1 MLEQEHELFE
11 LPVKNGGLAFG
22 DPVKADGNAFSLS
35 KKATELRQKTARTGE
50 DADVAA
56 HHTHC
61 VSILST
67 SAARRKADQA
77 SSSERLRANLPAPQ
91 QRTLKRS

>member
-1 MLEQEHELFE
+1 M
-11 LPVKNGGLAFG
+11 KNGRLAFS
-22 DPVKADGNAFSLS
+22 DPVKAAGPRFSLS
-35 KKATELRQKTARTGE
+35 KKATELLQEAVRTGV

-67 SAARRKADQA
+67 AAAKRKADQA
-77 SSSERLRANLPAPQ
+77 SSSERLCAN
-91 QRTLKRS
+91 